1 MNTTMKEKRMKSP
14 CIGRSMIGVRKDC
27 LPKTKK
33 IIDLLYSEQF
43 MSGDL
48 TYYQMWKNKGYNRE
62 TVKYWYYK
70 IYLPEKFK
78 IRYLK
83 LSTGKTKK

>member
-1 MNTTMKEKRMKSP
+1 MKKKHTRSP
-14 CIGRSMIGVRKDC
+14 CIGQNMIGGIEN
-27 LPKTKK
+27 LAPKTKK

-43 MSGDL
+43 KKGEL
-48 TYYQMWKNKGYNRE
+48 TYYQMWKNGGYSRE

-78 IRYLK
+78 VRYLK
-83 LSTGKTKK
+83 LSTAKSTN

>member
-1 MNTTMKEKRMKSP
+1 MKEKRMNSP
-14 CIGRSMIGVRKDC
+14 YIGRDMIGGVDR
-27 LPKTKK
+27 LPKKTRK

-43 MSGDL
+43 KNGELSK
-48 TYYQMWKNKGYNRE
+48 YHMWKYLGYSRE

-78 IRYLK
+78 TRYLK
-83 LSTGKTKK
+83 LSTDKSTN